1 MPERLIEKPVF
12 WLLLICSVNF
22 LFMLGGHSLWD
33 VDEPNN
39 AVCAREML
47 EAGNWWVP
55 VFNGDLR
62 FDKPILLYWLM
73 MPAFSVFGVNEFAAR
88 LPSALSMTAL
98 TFTVFYFGSRLV
110 SARAGVY
117 AALMFATTLH
127 VVVIGRAVTPDPVFM
142 LCICFAMFA
151 LFCVYRERPDSPRLI
166 YAAYVAIGF
175 GVLAKGPVAVLMPGL
190 IFLSFLLL
198 AGKWR
203 EIMWFKPIHGLLII
217 LAVALPW
224 YITVGV
230 LTDGVWLEGFILH
243 HNIDRFAEPLQGH
256 KGFPGLYLLSLLLGA
271 FPWSGLLLAALFFGG
286 WRLAELRD
294 EPLRLFL
301 LCWIGT
307 FVIFFSIART
317 QLPNYILPVFPAV
330 ALLMSSWLCE
340 TKLKRA
346 ARWLLWGAG
355 ILSMSLLIGAGFA
368 LQQQWPGEWVYAASF
383 LPVVAVTG
391 WLLFGR
397 KQAPLSVIGMAM
409 TVCVAL
415 LAGWVTPAFDA
426 HKAAPKLAAK
436 ADQAGFDGS
445 QLATYRYFQPSLLF
459 YHGGRLPQLG
469 SVAEVSAWM
478 EGGKAVVMPE
488 NTMEELPARMRAQ
501 LVVHEQ
507 VHGLYA
513 RKRLLLLSLATEEGK
528 IWTSP

>member
-1 MPERLIEKPVF
+1 MLERILEKPVP
-12 WLLLICSVNF
+12 WLLLICAVNF
-22 LFMLGGHSLWD
+22 LFMLNGNSLWD

-73 MPAFSVFGVNEFAAR
+73 MPAFSLFGVNEFAAR

-98 TFTVFYFGSRLV
+98 TFIIFHFGSRLV
-110 SARAGVY
+110 SARAGAY
-117 AALMFATTLH
+117 AALIFATTLH
-127 VVVIGRAVTPDPVFM
+127 IVVIGRAATPDPVFM
-142 LCICFAMFA
+142 LCICFAMLA
-151 LFCVYRERPDSPRLI
+151 LFCVYWERPDSPRLL

-190 IFLSFLLL
+190 VFLSFLLL

-203 EIMWFKPIHGLLII
+203 DIMWFRPLRGLLII

-224 YITVGV
+224 YIAVGV
-230 LTDGVWLEGFILH
+230 LTDGAWLEGFILH
-243 HNIDRFAEPLQGH
+243 HNIDRFSEPLQGH
-256 KGFPGLYLLSLLLGA
+256 RGFPGLYLLSLFLGA
-271 FPWSGLLLAALFFGG
+271 FPWSGLLLSALIFGA
-286 WRLAELRD
+286 WRLTELRT

-301 LCWIGT
+301 LCWIGA
-307 FVIFFSIART
+307 FVLFFSIART

-330 ALLMSSWLCE
+330 ALLMGSWLCE
-340 TKLKRA
+340 AESKWA
-346 ARWLLWGAG
+346 GRWLLSVALALSVSLAIGAG
-355 ILSMSLLIGAGFA
+355 IG
-368 LQQQWPGEWVYAASF
+368 LQFQWPGEWVFAASF
-383 LPVVAVTG
+383 LPVVAVAG
-391 WLLFGR
+391 WLLFSQ
-397 KQAPLSVIGMAM
+397 KWTCVPAIGLAM

-415 LAGWVTPAFDA
+415 LAGWAAPAFEA
-426 HKAAPKLAAK
+426 HKAAPRLAQK
-436 ADQAGFDGS
+436 ANEAGFDGN

-469 SVAEVSAWM
+469 SMADVSAWLKD
-478 EGGKAVVMPE
+478 GKAVVMPE
-488 NTMEELPARMRAQ
+488 NTMDELPARMRAR

-507 VHGLYA
+507 VYGLYA
-513 RKRLLLLSLATEEGK
+513 RKQLMLLSLAAAEDEA
-528 IWTSP
+528 WTSP